1 MQGSHYVPHVPGDG
15 ASGFVCR
22 SIIFLSA
29 WCLGSVPS
37 LKITSPSL
45 APPPQCSWWLLVI
58 LLQAFLTSIVKI
70 VVLGP
75 HEPSS
80 SHLLRIMLL

>member
-1 MQGSHYVPHVPGDG
+1 MAPSHYVPHVPGDG

-29 WCLGSVPS
+29 C

-80 SHLLRIMLL
+80 SHLLRIMLLN